1 MKEPAQNGTAIT
13 DDVIVAGRTVVLQK
27 YKYLRTH
34 LLNPN
39 KNLQLGRD
47 VVNLGGIVGHPYG
60 TTFQMV
66 SDHKNNKCFKLEVPV
81 EVISLEDLFMN
92 GDGGKLSSKL
102 PQFPVKFKLRISNSL
117 KEWDYKINETS
128 FKNAEHE
135 NQYCN
140 RRSKHTICTPLLLHL
155 PLCVDNTILDSLQVG
170 LAHTRMT
177 EYVACLINIVDF
189 APLPSVIM
197 HMQNNN

>member
-92 GDGGKLSSKL
+92 GDGGKGPFTYYVS
-102 PQFPVKFKLRISNSL
+102 
-117 KEWDYKINETS
+117 
-128 FKNAEHE
+128 
-135 NQYCN
+135 
-140 RRSKHTICTPLLLHL
+140 RRR
-155 PLCVDNTILDSLQVG
+155 G
-170 LAHTRMT
+170 
-177 EYVACLINIVDF
+177 EGG
-189 APLPSVIM
+189 
-197 HMQNNN
+197 